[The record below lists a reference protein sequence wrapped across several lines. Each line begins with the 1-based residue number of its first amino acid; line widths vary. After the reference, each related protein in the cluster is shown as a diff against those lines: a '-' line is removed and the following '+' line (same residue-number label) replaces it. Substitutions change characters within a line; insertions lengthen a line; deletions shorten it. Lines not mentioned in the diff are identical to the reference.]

1 MLMGL
6 DDTTYILS
14 PMNKWKL
21 TSIQRTVESRRHL
34 TGHTGANEDRHVG
47 MGWQEKMNI
56 LHCCIRTCY
65 SKYEFL
71 LLQIFGLIVQP

>member
-6 DDTTYILS
+6 DDTTCIMS

-34 TGHTGANEDRHVG
+34 TGHTGEN
-47 MGWQEKMNI
+47 
-56 LHCCIRTCY
+56 
-65 SKYEFL
+65 
-71 LLQIFGLIVQP
+71 